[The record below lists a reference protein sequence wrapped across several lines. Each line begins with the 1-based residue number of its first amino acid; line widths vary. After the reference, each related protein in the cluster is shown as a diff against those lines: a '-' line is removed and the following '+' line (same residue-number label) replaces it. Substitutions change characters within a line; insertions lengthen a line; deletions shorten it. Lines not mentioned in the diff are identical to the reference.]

1 MSVEYICPSCKASV
15 QRRIESVVMCERCAS
30 AALSFVDLVHH
41 ITKIESDLGDYL
53 NSATRDEMLNISQPF
68 AELIALICHEA
79 RKLADGHDAR
89 MHALMQHER
98 SSESHKL
105 FDRLT
110 SGSDE
115 QHHDAHLS
123 RFLESQTFN
132 ESGEVM

>member
-15 QRRIESVVMCERCAS
+15 QRRIESVVMCESCAPVV
-30 AALSFVDLVHH
+30 LSFVDLVHH
-41 ITKIESDLGDYL
+41 ITKIENDLGDYL
-53 NSATRDEMLNISQPF
+53 NSATRDEMLNISEPF

-79 RKLADGHDAR
+79 RKLADGNEAR
-89 MHALMQHER
+89 LHALMQHEQ

-115 QHHDAHLS
+115 QHHDARLF
-123 RFLESQTFN
+123 RVLDSQTCN
-132 ESGEVM
+132 ETGEVM